1 MSQLR
6 PLTEDALRAAFTR
19 RQAPE
24 GLSFEQCK
32 RAAMHWALVA
42 AEARGGLVTGL
53 GTGRF
58 TVPAPDNAVTPIPAW
73 MGSLR
78 VPQRPPDLDRKRAA
92 AGERDDD

>member
-32 RAAMHWALVA
+32 RAAMHWAIVV
-42 AEARGGLVTGL
+42 AEARGGIVNMA
-53 GTGRF
+53 GT
-58 TVPAPDNAVTPIPAW
+58 DNVVSPIPAW

-78 VPQRPPDLDRKRAA
+78 VPQRPPQFDCKRAA

>member
-6 PLTEDALRAAFTR
+6 PITEDALRAAFTR

-32 RAAMHWALVA
+32 RAAMHWALVV
-42 AEARGGLVTGL
+42 AEARGGVLTGSF
-53 GTGRF
+53 R
-58 TVPAPDNAVTPIPAW
+58 VVAPDNAVTPIPAW

-78 VPQRPPDLDRKRAA
+78 VPQCPPALDRKRAA